1 MGLDAAHLA
10 ASLAKSREVERS
22 PSAVQR
28 ASEIAQEQ
36 LAVESAAAFHV
47 KKPDATDQLE
57 RQKIRQERERRR
69 REQERRV
76 AESRSSDNPDVGEQQ
91 SLDVVA

>member
-10 ASLAKSREVERS
+10 ATLAKAREVERS
-22 PSAVQR
+22 PSAIQR

-36 LAVESAAAFHV
+36 LAGESAAILHT
-47 KKPDATDQLE
+47 KKTDAATELE

-69 REQERRV
+69 REIERRT
-76 AESRSSDNPDVGEQQ
+76 AEDESSDDSPGGP

>member
-22 PSAVQR
+22 PSATQR

-36 LAVESAAAFHV
+36 LAGESAAVFGM
-47 KKPDATDQLE
+47 KKADAADPLQ

-69 REQERRV
+69 REIERR
-76 AESRSSDNPDVGEQQ
+76 AAQPEHYDDSGEDAGQ
-91 SLDVVA
+91 SIDVVA